1 MIRGEKMKKIMQV
14 VNVIAFSILL
24 LGGLNYLI
32 AGVFG
37 LDLMALMFGTNISI
51 VGRVVYSIIGL
62 SALLL
67 LITVVARTVMK
78 NKQSN

>member
-1 MIRGEKMKKIMQV
+1 MKKVMQV
-14 VNVIAFSILL
+14 VDVIAFSLLL
-24 LGGLNYLI
+24 LGGLNYLM
-32 AGVFG
+32 AGIFG
-37 LDLMALMFGTNISI
+37 LDLMHLMFGANISI

-67 LITVVARTVMK
+67 LVTIVARAVMK

>member
-1 MIRGEKMKKIMQV
+1 MQV
-14 VNVIAFSILL
+14 VDVIAFSLVL
-24 LGGLNYLI
+24 LGGLNYLM
-32 AGVFG
+32 AGIFG
-37 LDLMALMFGTNISI
+37 LDLMHLMFGANISI

-67 LITVVARTVMK
+67 LVTIVARAVMK

>member
-1 MIRGEKMKKIMQV
+1 MKKVMQV
-14 VNVIAFSILL
+14 VDVIAFSLL
-24 LGGLNYLI
+24 LIGGLNYLI

-37 LDLMALMFGTNISI
+37 LDLMHLMFGANISI
-51 VGRVVYSIIGL
+51 AGRIVYSIIGL

-67 LITVVARTVMK
+67 LITIVARAVIK

>member
-1 MIRGEKMKKIMQV
+1 M
-14 VNVIAFSILL
+14 
-24 LGGLNYLI
+24 
-32 AGVFG
+32 AGIFG
-37 LDLMALMFGTNISI
+37 LDLMHLMFGANISI

-67 LITVVARTVMK
+67 LVTIVARAVMK